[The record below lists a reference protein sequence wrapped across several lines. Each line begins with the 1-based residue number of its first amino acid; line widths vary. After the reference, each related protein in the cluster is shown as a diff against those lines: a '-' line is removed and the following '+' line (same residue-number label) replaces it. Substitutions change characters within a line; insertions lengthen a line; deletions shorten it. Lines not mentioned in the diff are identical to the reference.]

1 MKHQFYLTLLLSLWI
16 SNISNVWAVPN
27 VPNDQ
32 TAVLKAQE
40 QIAIAKKLLKAEQ
53 LTDAIKAYQKANEI
67 FPDPK
72 NLFVIASLY
81 GKTNQCKDALNT
93 WDLFFKECQDCNY
106 RDKAITI
113 YDEQRKKCII
123 TVSIESTPTNAKVF
137 YKGENW
143 GMTPFSKQ
151 LIADSYELE
160 IEHPLA
166 LPNKYD
172 LKLNA
177 GQAVYEINLKLKLE
191 TQKVEKTD
199 PVIIPKKEVE
209 VPVSADSQI
218 IYYQTSSIA
227 TSLIGIGTIAF
238 AVSSYIAASNQADEA
253 SKQMGGMGGWSQ
265 EQYDK
270 AKSEFSSNLTM
281 GHLFL
286 GVGLVSLS
294 ASSWLIYQGWLKP
307 KPQVNIQ
314 SNTPKV
320 QSQIVLSPSG
330 FGVMGSF

>member
-1 MKHQFYLTLLLSLWI
+1 MNNRIYLSLVLLSLWV
-16 SNISNVWAVPN
+16 SNMSNVWAVPT
-27 VPNDQ
+27 DQ

-40 QIAIAKKLLKAEQ
+40 QIAIAKKFLKAEQ
-53 LTDAIKAYQKANEI
+53 LAEAIKAYQKANEI

-93 WDLFFKECQDCNY
+93 WELFFKECQDCNY
-106 RDKAITI
+106 RDKGITV

-123 TVSIESTPTNAKVF
+123 TVSIESVPTNAKVF

-143 GMTPFSKQ
+143 GMTPFTKQ
-151 LIADSYELE
+151 LIADNYELD

-166 LPNKYD
+166 LANQYD

-191 TQKVEKTD
+191 TQKVEKKE
-199 PVIIPKKEVE
+199 PEIIPKKEVE
-209 VPVSADSQI
+209 TPVSFDPQMI
-218 IYYQTSSIA
+218 YQTSSVA
-227 TSLIGIGTIAF
+227 TSLIGLGTIAF
-238 AVSSYIAASNQADEA
+238 AVSSYIAASNQADDA
-253 SKQMGGMGGWSQ
+253 SNQMAQGNWNQSKY
-265 EQYDK
+265 ED
-270 AKSEFSSNLTM
+270 AKSEFNSNLTM
-281 GHLFL
+281 GHIFM

-294 ASSWLIYQGWLKP
+294 ASSWLIYQAWLKP
-307 KPQVNIQ
+307 KPQSNIQ
-314 SNTPKV
+314 SNVPKV

-330 FGVMGSF
+330 FGLMGSF